1 MFWFSTQSLA
11 FSKGAEKLLRG
22 TCLLHLPSAAI
33 MFQPPSLQTLA
44 ADGRFHYR
52 RASRLFRSQDGGR
65 ATWDRQR
72 CRQLGGI
79 FPPKVTSGKLGIIF
93 RTQSIG
99 AFSDGTIVAFN
110 GGGGGDFVVSGVS
123 LLFFFCRATSGL
135 QEELPNTIRQFSCYQ
150 DLSVTTMSPYY
161 VWYTPSVPT
170 MMDLF
175 ISAL

>member
-110 GGGGGDFVVSGVS
+110 GGWSANLLISGFTS
-123 LLFFFCRATSGL
+123 MLSMSRATSGL
-135 QEELPNTIRQFSCYQ
+135 QEELPNTI
-150 DLSVTTMSPYY
+150 
-161 VWYTPSVPT
+161 
-170 MMDLF
+170 
-175 ISAL
+175 